1 MQIRSLGREDPLEEE
16 MASHSSILVW
26 KIPRTEEPGGLKSMG
41 LQRVEQ
47 NRTNLESTHAQYFS
61 PQLFNKI
68 LGISSTFIQT
78 LYASHPSSL
87 WASIP
92 FH

>member
-1 MQIRSLGREDPLEEE
+1 
-16 MASHSSILVW
+16 MATHSSTLAW
-26 KIPRTEEPGGLKSMG
+26 KIPWTEEPGGLKSIG

-68 LGISSTFIQT
+68 LGISSTFTQT
-78 LYASHPSSL
+78 LYASHPSSNCTFIPVISL
-87 WASIP
+87 ASLNIAY
-92 FH
+92 